1 MKNYKQLEIEIVLTV
16 EDMVRTSVEN
26 FNTQWFSSELEQ

>member
-1 MKNYKQLEIEIVLTV
+1 MKTYQQLEIEIVFTV

-26 FNTQWFSSELEQ
+26 FNAGWLSDTSF